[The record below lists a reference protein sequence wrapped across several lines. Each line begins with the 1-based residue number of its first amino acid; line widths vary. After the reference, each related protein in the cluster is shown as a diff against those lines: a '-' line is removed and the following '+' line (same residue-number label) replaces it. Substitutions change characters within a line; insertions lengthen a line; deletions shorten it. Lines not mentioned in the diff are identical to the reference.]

1 LGYANLYEVDRGISE
16 LPEMLTGVLVLTLLC
31 ETFAE
36 EFILTPIS
44 LQEVAAYCPLLI
56 DDVKENLH
64 LLSKDD
70 EEFIR
75 NSVLDV
81 ISKNPGSSSYAHA
94 AGSEVSRYV

>member
-1 LGYANLYEVDRGISE
+1 
-16 LPEMLTGVLVLTLLC
+16 MW
-31 ETFAE
+31 TFAE
-36 EFILTPIS
+36 AFILTPIS

-64 LLSKDD
+64 LSSKDD

-81 ISKNPGSSSYAHA
+81 ISKNPGTSYAHA
-94 AGSEVSRYV
+94 AASEVSRYVWVESQTFPSEESDAATGAESW